1 MCHARFFFP
10 HPTGEPTETSE
21 GGMRVTGTYRILVF
35 VSLVL
40 GAPFTLLTAANER
53 QESCRLQRLI
63 VEGPYKKICI
73 LWPYEQPT

>member
-1 MCHARFFFP
+1 
-10 HPTGEPTETSE
+10 
-21 GGMRVTGTYRILVF
+21 MRVTGTYRILVF

-40 GAPFTLLTAANER
+40 GSSFHSLNRSER
-53 QESCRLQRLI
+53 KTIESCRLQRLI